1 MSALAKNYN
10 RRKISFK
17 RGKGSFL
24 YSTNGKKYLDF
35 VQGIAVN
42 SLGHANP
49 YLTKMMNKQAK
60 KVWHVSNAFL
70 IPEGEKLAR
79 RLKQKTFADYVI
91 FQNSGAEATEVAVK
105 VARRYFYSKGKPEK
119 NRILCIKN
127 SFHGRTL
134 AAIFASGSKKMTEG
148 FGPKVPGFDH
158 FDFADHKGLEKAIT
172 KKTAAIMCETAM
184 GESGIKVIPD
194 WCLKGLRKLCNK
206 KKILLILDEVQC
218 GVGRSGKFFAFE
230 HAKIKPDIVPI
241 AKGIGGG
248 FPIGAV
254 LMNKKVAPA
263 MTAGSHGSTFGGN
276 PLAMSVGNA
285 VMDQMFKKGF
295 LQNVQKLSKYF
306 IEYHIIPMDAAIWSM
321 PFKKAKDK
329 TVLIRTH
336 DMHCQT
342 KFPKTTTIRIWG
354 KNSAIPNTQYNLRKE
369 VKPVDASNVVNV
381 NIDNLLST
389 DYIVFEDEYFSLC
402 ENLKIN
408 PTPIPV
414 RGYIL
419 NYLDRRNN
427 YSLKVTPRIK

>member
-10 RRKISFK
+10 RRKIAFK

-24 YSTNGKKYLDF
+24 YSVNGKKYLDF

-49 YLTKMMNKQAK
+49 YLTKAMNKQAK
-60 KVWHVSNAFL
+60 KLWHVSNAFV
-70 IPEGEKLAR
+70 IPESERLAK
-79 RLKQKTFADYVI
+79 RLTQKTFADYVI
-91 FQNSGAEATEVAVK
+91 FQNSGVEATEAAIK
-105 VARRYFYSKGKPEK
+105 AARRYFYSIGKPQK

-158 FDFADHKGLEKAIT
+158 FNFGDHEGLKKAIT

-194 WCLKGLRKLCNK
+194 WCLKDLRKICNK

-218 GVGRSGKFFAFE
+218 GIGRSGKFFAFE

-248 FPIGAV
+248 FPIGAL
-254 LMNKKVAPA
+254 LMNKKVASA
-263 MTAGSHGSTFGGN
+263 MTPGSHGSTFGGN

-285 VMDQMFKKGF
+285 VLDQIFKKGF
-295 LQNVQKLSKYF
+295 LKNVQKFSRHF
-306 IEYHIIPMDAAIWSM
+306 ISELNKIKEDYP
-321 PFKKAKDK
+321 
-329 TVLIRTH
+329 
-336 DMHCQT
+336 
-342 KFPKTTTIRIWG
+342 TTI
-354 KNSAIPNTQYNLRKE
+354 KE
-369 VKPVDASNVVNV
+369 VRGIGLLIGLQLYNDQSKFIKKLEDNKLLTMRAGENVVRILPPLNV
-381 NIDNLLST
+381 KKQEIDLAIKIIRKVCNQLS
-389 DYIVFEDEYFSLC
+389 
-402 ENLKIN
+402 
-408 PTPIPV
+408 
-414 RGYIL
+414 
-419 NYLDRRNN
+419 
-427 YSLKVTPRIK
+427 